1 MKLVLLLL
9 GAFLLF
15 FLQKYIYQTYW
26 KKQLTL
32 SLIHI

>member
-9 GAFLLF
+9 GAFLLL
-15 FLQKYIYQTYW
+15 FLEKYIYHTYW

-32 SLIHI
+32 SIR